1 MVGALTTDT
10 KLGRAVWRPGDE
22 TKQFIEESKRQQDR
36 KRRRRRLFW
45 AGFASVVVAGSLA
58 TVTTFYLSEAR
69 IRATSE
75 RLKTTMDERTSA
87 LKTAE
92 EQKRQ
97 AEDSKTLAEDRGKEA
112 DRMRGIAQA
121 QTNEARRQA
130 AIALSRQLAAQS
142 IRNFNEFPVKS
153 LLLAVESTST
163 TSKKYNYPTPAAE
176 EALRDALSQA
186 GGILIRGH
194 EAAVTSVAFS
204 PDGSRLASGS
214 LDNTV
219 RVWDL
224 KEPSAKPVVLRGH
237 ESAVYSVAF
246 SPDGSQLASG
256 SWDNT
261 VRVWNPKNLSA
272 EPAACAAMRPLSPP
286 SPSARTGA
294 GWHQGARTR
303 PCGCG
308 T

>member
-1 MVGALTTDT
+1 
-10 KLGRAVWRPGDE
+10 
-22 TKQFIEESKRQQDR
+22 
-36 KRRRRRLFW
+36 
-45 AGFASVVVAGSLA
+45 
-58 TVTTFYLSEAR
+58 
-69 IRATSE
+69 
-75 RLKTTMDERTSA
+75 MDERTSA

-204 PDGSRLASGS
+204 PDGRRLPPGRP
-214 LDNTV
+214 TTP
-219 RVWDL
+219 RGCGI
-224 KEPSAKPVVLRGH
+224 KEPSAKR
-237 ESAVYSVAF
+237 
-246 SPDGSQLASG
+246 
-256 SWDNT
+256 WC
-261 VRVWNPKNLSA
+261 
-272 EPAACAAMRPLSPP
+272 CAATNRLCSP

-294 GWHQGARTR
+294 SGLGTLGQHRAGVEGGGNGGAGGAAR
-303 PCGCG
+303 P
-308 T
+308 